1 MLTAGITS
9 QTNLKS
15 IQKLYKRTMGNT
27 EDVIKEITIDAPV
40 SKVWKAL
47 TEPEQIVNWLMPP
60 ENFELKVGTTFN
72 MLGTSK
78 GVEYPHICT
87 ITEIIPEKKLSYT
100 WAVKDKLSDTLV
112 TYELEDQ
119 NGKTKLTLTHS
130 GWDKVKLTTEGTHRD
145 DYNNGWEHV
154 IPGLK
159 KYLENN

>member
-1 MLTAGITS
+1 MA
-9 QTNLKS
+9 
-15 IQKLYKRTMGNT
+15 NT
-27 EDVIKEITIDAPV
+27 QPVVKELTIDAPI

-47 TEPEQIVNWLMPP
+47 TEKEQIAKWLMPSD
-60 ENFELKVGTTFN
+60 NFELKVGTTFN

-112 TYELEDQ
+112 TYELEEL

-130 GWDKVKLTTEGTHRD
+130 GWDKVTLAAEGAFRD
-145 DYNNGWEHV
+145 DYTNGWNQV
-154 IPGLK
+154 LPGLK
-159 KYLENN
+159 NYVESN